1 MHMTETYASLDLSP
15 WHPTPT
21 VISPEWLDFVTTVI
35 HEAEGQPKPPYAYVF
50 NVRYDAQCVGDQ
62 LRDWGLPEA
71 VVIAGYLRSY
81 DETLLSHVT
90 LPGAEKVYAHFK
102 ASLNYTRYIEEE
114 QLARLLIPPYPDLG
128 ALLIALAVHYQ
139 AFLQLKERTAHQP
152 LVSKLLDD
160 VQGTKRTLI
169 HITKRLGLWDFK
181 REIEDIAEELIH
193 PQTFF
198 EDKQRYKKIFA
209 RDSDKIED
217 LRSIFEQFCQEV
229 TDRPVHVVCTPC
241 GVAGL
246 KRRSQDTHTTATTQ
260 KERLY
265 GFDLVNFDVIV
276 PVIYDCYLA
285 MGALFQLGT
294 VQDRVSDQ
302 IANPKPNGYGY
313 LSFGLTLDPAVQH
326 LRKLTWLASD
336 GEVTYNCFFQIG
348 TKVTQAVVYYG
359 CLNEKIYA
367 LYDKE
372 QSEIRD
378 AVPSMRDIAPRSIW
392 FSEEGKMYAAI
403 KDGMEKAEMLDE
415 DDVASNPIIV
425 YDKSRN
431 HRPIHLPK
439 GATVLDFAYKLDADI
454 GSHAVEGIINNR
466 KSELFHELNAGDIVE
481 IRTALET
488 QVKDYWLYDR
498 YATSDQA
505 QAHIQSLLKQDL
517 HNFRSYELIREALEF
532 YHYPLTLEELDEE
545 LRLLVTRQKLGTRQS
560 YLEQLNS
567 EGEDPHTPT
576 WAAQQIIQRRAE
588 HNETHTLEIAKET
601 VDLIPQALLGNSY
614 SHPPRLCGSCQPMS
628 SEQTIVAY
636 KGKNS
641 RELVAHTLNCS
652 HITRLKDEQRA
663 RLIPLQWQYRPPAFK
678 VAFFMLTE
686 DRRGLVL
693 DITKK
698 LRRRHCSLLYIHAEA
713 ILKFKKAE
721 ARFVTELYEYRE
733 VAEIINDLKSING
746 VTSVEVDAA
755 RTVPYIYQRIREY
768 QQEKPVQPQ
777 DEQWHDRLSSLG
789 PRSATLRNAYDIS
802 RPASSKMF
810 FGRES
815 ELRYLARELCEGSEG
830 KAVVLYAPR
839 RSGKSSLCKNFLTRH
854 IAPPAWGVFY
864 SLQGVTGFNE
874 ERILSDMADEIGA
887 SFQEHFNR
895 PAPEWEVL
903 GQSDVQ
909 MCFRRFIQRCLER
922 APGTRL
928 VLVLDEFGGALQAY
942 TDGVLELRFF
952 TYWRELLSEI
962 SQMSLL
968 LALPTSSHAL
978 LASEK
983 FANVFSFAQKLPM
996 PFLDQASAERLLTG
1010 PLREL
1015 RVLISSRTVHKAV
1028 QLTGG
1033 NPYYMALIGMHFVH
1047 LLNAHAQKQQV
1058 TDEDLQLAIDHI
1070 IEAGGEQNFSYYR
1083 QELHG
1088 ELEPPILSAMLE
1100 ITSYSKRTMVSL
1112 RQLAKNLGLPE
1123 REIRPALERLRNG
1136 LILDEHVGGRNINNP
1151 EYSFKIDLVRLWLM
1165 RNSWLLQS

>member
-1 MHMTETYASLDLSP
+1 MTETYASLDLSP
-15 WHPTPT
+15 WRPTPT
-21 VISPEWLDFVTTVI
+21 TISSEWRDFITLVV

-50 NVRYDAQCVGDQ
+50 NVRYDAWSVGDQ
-62 LRDWGLPEA
+62 LRDWGLPEP

-90 LPGAEKVYAHFK
+90 LPGAEKVRAHFK
-102 ASLNYTRYIEEE
+102 SSLHYTRYIEEE
-114 QLARLLIPPYPDLG
+114 QLANLLIPPYPDLG

-139 AFLQLKERTAHQP
+139 ALCELKEHTTHQP
-152 LVSKLLDD
+152 LAGKLLDD
-160 VQGTKRTLI
+160 VQSAKRTLI

-181 REIEDIAEELIH
+181 RHIEDIAEELIH
-193 PQTFF
+193 PKTFL
-198 EDKQRYKKIFA
+198 EDKQRYEKIFA
-209 RDSDKIED
+209 RDMDKIES

-229 TDRPVHVVCTPC
+229 TDRPVHVVWMPC

-246 KRRSQDTHTTATTQ
+246 KRRSQDTHTTATSQ

-265 GFDLVNFDVIV
+265 GFDLVNFDVIT

-294 VQDRVSDQ
+294 LQDRVTDQ
-302 IANPKPNGYGY
+302 IAHPKPNGYCH
-313 LSFGLTLDPAVQH
+313 LSFGLSLNPSTQS
-326 LRKLTWLASD
+326 LRKLSWLAPD

-348 TKVTQAVVYYG
+348 TKVTQAGIYYG

-367 LYDKE
+367 LYDE
-372 QSEIRD
+372 AQAAIRN
-378 AVPSMRDIAPRSIW
+378 AVPSMHDMDPRSIW
-392 FSEEGKMYAAI
+392 FSEEGNMYAAI

-415 DDVASNPIIV
+415 YDVASNPIIV
-425 YDKSRN
+425 YDKSHN
-431 HRPIHLPK
+431 HRPIRLPK
-439 GATVLDFAYKLDADI
+439 GATVLDFAYKLDPDI
-454 GSHAVEGIINNR
+454 GSRAVEGFINNR
-466 KSELFHELNAGDIVE
+466 KSQLFHELNAGDIVE
-481 IRTALET
+481 VRTARET
-488 QVKDYWLYDR
+488 QVKDYWLDDK

-505 QAHIQSLLKQDL
+505 QAHIESLLKQEL

-545 LRLLVTRQKLGTRQS
+545 LRLLVTRQKLGTRQA

-567 EGEDPHTPT
+567 DGKDPHTPK

-588 HNETHTLEIAKET
+588 HNEIHTLEVAKET
-601 VDLIPQALLGNSY
+601 ADLIPQALLGDSY

-641 RELVAHTLNCS
+641 RELVAHTLSCL
-652 HITRLKDEQRA
+652 HITRLNDEQRA
-663 RLIPLQWQYRPPAFK
+663 HLIPLQWQYRPPAFK
-678 VAFFMLTE
+678 VAFFVVAE

-693 DITKK
+693 DIAKK
-698 LRRRHCSLLYIHAEA
+698 LRRRHCSLLSINADA

-755 RTVPYIYQRIREY
+755 RTVPYIYQRIREH

-777 DEQWHDRLSSLG
+777 EEHWHDVLSSLG
-789 PRSATLRNAYDIS
+789 PRSTTLRNAYDIS

-839 RSGKSSLCKNFLTRH
+839 RSGKSSLCKNFLRRH
-854 IAPPAWGVFY
+854 ITSPAWGVFY
-864 SLQGVTGFNE
+864 SLQGATRFNE
-874 ERILSDMADEIGA
+874 ERVLRDMAGEISA
-887 SFQEHFNR
+887 SFQEHFDR
-895 PAPEWEVL
+895 PAPQWDTL
-903 GQSDVQ
+903 GLSDVHT
-909 MCFRRFIQRCLER
+909 CFRRFIQRCLER
-922 APGTRL
+922 APGSRL
-928 VLVLDEFGGALQAY
+928 VLILDEFGGALQAY
-942 TDGVLELRFF
+942 ENGVLELRFF
-952 TYWRELLSEI
+952 TYWRELLSDI
-962 SQMSLL
+962 SQTSLL
-968 LALPTSSHAL
+968 LALPTSSHKL

-983 FANVFSFAQKLPM
+983 FVNAFSFAQNLPM
-996 PFLDQASAERLLTG
+996 PFLDQASAERLLTE

-1015 RVLISSRTVHKAV
+1015 RVLISSRTVHQAV

-1033 NPYYMALIGMHFVH
+1033 NPYYMALIGMQFVR
-1047 LLNAHAQKQQV
+1047 LLNDHAQKQQV
-1058 TDEDLQLAIDHI
+1058 TDEDLQLAVDHI
-1070 IEAGGEQNFSYYR
+1070 IEAGGEQSFSYYR

-1088 ELEPPILSAMLE
+1088 ELEPRILDEMLE
-1100 ITSYSKRTMVSL
+1100 IMAYSKHTMISL
-1112 RQLAKNLGLPE
+1112 RQLTKNLGMAE
-1123 REIRPALERLRNG
+1123 REIRPALERMRNS
-1136 LILDEHVGGRNINNP
+1136 LILDEHAGGRNTSNP
-1151 EYSFKIDLVRLWLM
+1151 EYTFKIELVRLWLM
-1165 RNSWLLQS
+1165 RNRWLLQS

>member
-1 MHMTETYASLDLSP
+1 MTETYASLDLSP
-15 WHPTPT
+15 WRPTPT
-21 VISPEWLDFVTTVI
+21 TISSEWRDFITLVVR
-35 HEAEGQPKPPYAYVF
+35 EAEGQPKPPYAYVF
-50 NVRYDAQCVGDQ
+50 NVRYDAWNVGDQ
-62 LRDWGLPEA
+62 LRDWGLPEL

-90 LPGAEKVYAHFK
+90 LPGAEKVRAHFK
-102 ASLNYTRYIEEE
+102 SSLLYTRYIEEE
-114 QLARLLIPPYPDLG
+114 QLANLLIPPYPDLG
-128 ALLIALAVHYQ
+128 ALLIALVVHYQ
-139 AFLQLKERTAHQP
+139 ALLGLKEHAIHQP
-152 LVSKLLDD
+152 LAGKLLDD
-160 VQGTKRTLI
+160 VQSAKRTLV

-181 REIEDIAEELIH
+181 RQIEDVTEELIH
-193 PQTFF
+193 PNTFL
-198 EDKQRYKKIFA
+198 EDKQRYEKILA
-209 RDSDKIED
+209 RDSDKIEN

-229 TDRPVHVVCTPC
+229 TDRPVHVVCIPC

-246 KRRSQDTHTTATTQ
+246 KRRTQDMHTTATSQ

-294 VQDRVSDQ
+294 LQDRVTDQ
-302 IANPKPNGYGY
+302 IAHPKPNGYCH
-313 LSFGLTLDPAVQH
+313 LSFGLTLDPSAPPFQ
-326 LRKLTWLASD
+326 KLEWLASD
-336 GEVTYNCFFQIG
+336 GETTYNCFFQIG
-348 TKVTQAVVYYG
+348 TKVTQAGIYYG

-367 LYDKE
+367 LYDE
-372 QSEIRD
+372 AQAAIRN
-378 AVPSMRDIAPRSIW
+378 AAPSMHDMDSRPIW

-403 KDGMEKAEMLDE
+403 KDGMEKAEKLDE

-425 YDKSRN
+425 YDKSHN

-439 GATVLDFAYKLDADI
+439 GATVLDFAYKLDPNI
-454 GSHAVEGIINNR
+454 GSHAVEGFINNR
-466 KSELFHELNAGDIVE
+466 KAGLFHELNAGDIVE
-481 IRTALET
+481 VRTVSET
-488 QVKDYWLYDR
+488 QVQDYWLDDK

-505 QAHIQSLLKQDL
+505 QAHIRALLKQEL

-532 YHYPLTLEELDEE
+532 YHYPLTLEELDDE
-545 LRLLVTRQKLGTRQS
+545 LRLLVTRQKLGTRQF
-560 YLEQLNS
+560 YLKQLNS
-567 EGEDPHTPT
+567 DGKEPYTAE

-588 HNETHTLEIAKET
+588 YNETHTLEIAKET
-601 VDLIPQALLGNSY
+601 ADLVPQALLGDSY

-628 SEQTIVAY
+628 SKQTIVAY

-641 RELVAHTLNCS
+641 RELVAHTLSCS
-652 HITRLKDEQRA
+652 HITRLNDEQRT

-698 LRRRHCSLLYIHAEA
+698 LRRRHCSLLSIHAEA

-721 ARFVTELYEYRE
+721 VHFVTELYEYRE

-755 RTVPYIYQRIREY
+755 RTVPYIYQRIREH
-768 QQEKPVQPQ
+768 QQEKPIQPQ
-777 DEQWHDRLSSLG
+777 EEQWDDTLSSLG
-789 PRSATLRNAYDIS
+789 PRSAILRNAYDIS

-839 RSGKSSLCKNFLTRH
+839 RSGKSSLCKNFLSRH
-854 IAPPAWGVFY
+854 ITSPAWGVFY
-864 SLQGVTGFNE
+864 SLQGATRFNE
-874 ERILSDMADEIGA
+874 ERILRDMAGEIGA

-895 PAPEWEVL
+895 PAPEWDIL

-909 MCFRRFIQRCLER
+909 ICFRRFIQRCLER
-922 APGTRL
+922 APGSRL

-942 TDGVLELRFF
+942 TDAVLELRFF
-952 TYWRELLSEI
+952 TYWRELLSVI
-962 SQMSLL
+962 SQVSLL

-978 LASEK
+978 LVSEK
-983 FANVFSFAQKLPM
+983 FVNAFSFAQNLPM
-996 PFLDQASAERLLTG
+996 PFLDQASAERLLTE

-1015 RVLISSRTVHKAV
+1015 RVLISSRTVHQAV

-1033 NPYYMALIGMHFVH
+1033 NPYYMALIGMQFVR

-1058 TDEDLQLAIDHI
+1058 TDEDLQLAVDHI
-1070 IEAGGEQNFSYYR
+1070 IEAGGEQSFSYYR

-1088 ELEPPILSAMLE
+1088 ELESRILDEMLE
-1100 ITSYSKRTMVSL
+1100 IMTYSKHTMISL
-1112 RQLAKNLGLPE
+1112 RQLTKNLGMAE

-1136 LILDEHVGGRNINNP
+1136 LILDEHAGRRNAGNP
-1151 EYSFKIDLVRLWLM
+1151 EYTFKIELVRLWLM
-1165 RNSWLLQS
+1165 RNRWLLQS

>member
-1 MHMTETYASLDLSP
+1 MTETYASLDLSP
-15 WHPTPT
+15 WRPTPT
-21 VISPEWLDFVTTVI
+21 TISPEWREFITMVVR
-35 HEAEGQPKPPYAYVF
+35 EAEGQPKPPYAYVF
-50 NVRYDAQCVGDQ
+50 NVRYDARCVGDQ
-62 LRDWGLPEA
+62 LRGWGLPEP

-90 LPGAEKVYAHFK
+90 LPGAEKVRAHFK
-102 ASLNYTRYIEEE
+102 SSLLYTRYIEEE
-114 QLARLLIPPYPDLG
+114 QLANLLIPPYPDLG
-128 ALLIALAVHYQ
+128 ALLVALAVHYQ
-139 AFLQLKERTAHQP
+139 ALCELKEHTTHQP
-152 LVSKLLDD
+152 LAGKLLDD
-160 VQGTKRTLI
+160 VQSAKRTLV
-169 HITKRLGLWDFK
+169 HITRRLGLWDFK
-181 REIEDIAEELIH
+181 RQIEDIAEELIH
-193 PQTFF
+193 PKTFL
-198 EDKQRYKKIFA
+198 EDKQRYEKILA
-209 RDSDKIED
+209 RDIDKIEN
-217 LRSIFEQFCQEV
+217 LRSIFEKFCQEV
-229 TDRPVHVVCTPC
+229 TDRPVRVVCIPC
-241 GVAGL
+241 GIDGL
-246 KRRSQDTHTTATTQ
+246 KRRIQDTHTTATSQ
-260 KERLY
+260 KEKLN

-294 VQDRVSDQ
+294 LQDRVSDQ
-302 IANPKPNGYGY
+302 IAYPKPNGYSH
-313 LSFGLTLDPAVQH
+313 LAFGLTLDPFAQS
-326 LRKLTWLASD
+326 LRKLIWLTSNE
-336 GEVTYNCFFQIG
+336 EVTCNCFFQIG
-348 TKVTQAVVYYG
+348 TKVTQAGLYYG

-367 LYDKE
+367 LYDE
-372 QSEIRD
+372 SQTARSD
-378 AVPSMRDIAPRSIW
+378 VPSIHDINSRSIW

-403 KDGMEKAEMLDE
+403 KDGMEKAKKLDE

-425 YDKSRN
+425 YDNSHN
-431 HRPIHLPK
+431 HRPVHLPK
-439 GATVLDFAYKLDADI
+439 GATVLDFGYKLGPDI
-454 GSHAVEGIINNR
+454 GSRAVEGFINNR
-466 KSELFHELNAGDIVE
+466 KSGLFHELNAGDIVA
-481 IRTALET
+481 IRTARET
-488 QVKDYWLYDR
+488 QVKGYWLDDK

-505 QAHIQSLLKQDL
+505 QAHIRSLLKQEL

-532 YHYPLTLEELDEE
+532 YHYPLTLEELDDE
-545 LRLLVTRQKLGTRQS
+545 LRLLVTRHKLGTRQF
-560 YLEQLNS
+560 YLERLNS
-567 EGEDPHTPT
+567 DDKEPYKAE

-588 HNETHTLEIAKET
+588 YNETHTLEIEKET
-601 VDLIPQALLGNSY
+601 TNLVPQPLLGNSY

-628 SEQTIVAY
+628 SKQITVAY

-641 RELVAHTLNCS
+641 RELVAHTLSCS
-652 HITRLKDEQRA
+652 HITRLNDEQRT

-678 VAFFMLTE
+678 VAFFMRTE

-698 LRRRHCSLLYIHAEA
+698 LRWRHCSLLSIHAEA

-721 ARFVTELYEYRE
+721 VHFVTELYEYRE
-733 VAEIINDLKSING
+733 VTEIINDLKSING

-755 RTVPYIYQRIREY
+755 RTVPYIYQRIREH
-768 QQEKPVQPQ
+768 QQEKPIQPQ
-777 DEQWHDRLSSLG
+777 EEQWHDKLSSLG
-789 PRSATLRNAYDIS
+789 PRPAILRNAYDIS

-839 RSGKSSLCKNFLTRH
+839 RSGKSSLCKNFLSRH
-854 IAPPAWGVFY
+854 ISPPAWGVFY

-874 ERILSDMADEIGA
+874 ERILRDMADAIGA

-895 PAPEWEVL
+895 PAPEWESL

-909 MCFRRFIQRCLER
+909 ICFRRFIQRCLER
-922 APGTRL
+922 APGSRL

-952 TYWRELLSEI
+952 TYWRELLSEL
-962 SQMSLL
+962 SQVSLL
-968 LALPTSSHAL
+968 LALPTSSHIL

-996 PFLDQASAERLLTG
+996 PFLDQASAERLLTE

-1015 RVLISSRTVHKAV
+1015 RVLISSRTVHQTV

-1033 NPYYMALIGMHFVH
+1033 NPYYMALIGMHFVR

-1088 ELEPPILSAMLE
+1088 ELEPRILGAMLE
-1100 ITSYSKRTMVSL
+1100 IMSYSKHMMVSL
-1112 RQLAKNLGLPE
+1112 RQLTKNLGMPE

-1136 LILDEHVGGRNINNP
+1136 LILDEHIGGRNTSNP